1 MSAHTPPTR
10 LFTAVRPAWLPVLVA
25 AVLNLVCGCALP
37 TQACHDCPVC
47 QQERQQQQARE
58 QVLEQEKRLTEA
70 DQKPAEI
77 PQTAE
82 PLIVPTSATV
92 PSANADSRLLVL
104 EDELRRLQQAR
115 RDELTHHKRLQL
127 AVYAMNDRVEQ
138 LNAEVDH
145 WQGEVSR
152 LEQDAVDQQNRDLA
166 SMEQL
171 SRMLDELPLP
181 NE

>member
-1 MSAHTPPTR
+1 MSALTSPTQLLAVGR
-10 LFTAVRPAWLPVLVA
+10 RTWLFVLA
-25 AVLNLVCGCALP
+25 AASLNVLSGCALP
-37 TQACHDCPVC
+37 TQACHDCPAC
-47 QQERQQQQARE
+47 QQEQAQQQARE
-58 QVLEQEKRLTEA
+58 RALEQEKRLTEA
-70 DQKPAEI
+70 DQKPAPVPE
-77 PQTAE
+77 TAE
-82 PLIVPTSATV
+82 RLIVPTSASV
-92 PSANADSRLLVL
+92 PSADADSRLLVL

-152 LEQDAVDQQNRDLA
+152 LEHEAVAQQNRDLA
-166 SMEQL
+166 GMEQL
-171 SRMLDELPLP
+171 SRMLDELTVT